1 MKRNS
6 FYLLTLLIIWS
17 CGSNSGDAVAEKPEQ
32 TASELF
38 KTHCA
43 ICHGSDGRKGFA
55 GAKLLPESI
64 LTIDERIAIIT
75 KGKGAMMAY
84 ESVMT
89 SAQIKA
95 VAEYTTTLK

>member
-1 MKRNS
+1 MKKNS
-6 FYLLTLLIIWS
+6 FYLLILLIIWS
-17 CGSNSGDAVAEKPEQ
+17 CSSNSGDTAAEKPVQ
-32 TASELF
+32 TPAEIF

-55 GAKLLPESI
+55 GAKLLPEST
-64 LTIDERIAIIT
+64 LAIDERIAIIT

-84 ESVMT
+84 ESVLT
-89 SAQIKA
+89 IDQIKA

>member
-6 FYLLTLLIIWS
+6 FYLLILLIIWS
-17 CGSNSGDAVAEKPEQ
+17 CSSNSGDSATEKPLQAPAEI
-32 TASELF
+32 F

-43 ICHGSDGRKGFA
+43 ICHGDDGRKGFA
-55 GAKLLPESI
+55 GAKLLPESVMS
-64 LTIDERIAIIT
+64 IDERIGIIT

-84 ESVMT
+84 ESVLST
-89 SAQIKA
+89 EQIKA